1 MTEHPGPVD
10 VADLPE
16 VVRNFLRAH
25 EARDFST
32 ATAAFAPEATV
43 TDDGRT
49 CQGADAIRR
58 WLEQATTEYTYTTTP
73 VGAER
78 DDPGRYTVVQHL
90 EGDFPGGVVD
100 LRYRFVLD
108 SHELI
113 SELTIAP

>member
-25 EARDFST
+25 EARDHST
-32 ATAAFAPEATV
+32 TTAAFATDATV

-49 CQGADAIRR
+49 YRGADAIRG
-58 WLEQATTEYTYTTTP
+58 WLEQTGTQYTYTATP

-78 DDPGRYTVVQHL
+78 DDPGTYTVVQHL

-108 SHELI
+108 GHELI
-113 SELTIAP
+113 SELGIAP